1 MQLPGKIDRYI
12 AAEVAWPALLGL
24 AIFTLVLLLGRIV
37 KIIELIVAKGVALSD
52 ILNLLSFLLPTF
64 FSITVPLAFLLGIL
78 LGFTRLSSDCEIIA
92 LKASGVGLSRMLWPV
107 VALALI
113 ASLLTAWSTLYAQPL
128 ANRAFRA
135 KLYAIANQHV
145 DAGLQPAVFNDDFNG
160 LIIYAN
166 AIDEQGQLH
175 DIFISDERNTG
186 NAPLLLASS
195 GRIVANNEQMSL
207 QLELQEGSI
216 HRRQHEA
223 AAETYQ
229 LIQFGEYRIDLALA
243 SAASGAKQPHYKNK
257 ELTLAQLLDKSRT
270 DQNQE
275 QQRSSLA
282 EFNQRLALPFAP
294 LLFSLIG
301 IPLGI
306 QSSRSGRG
314 GGFTLAL
321 VIALAYFMLL
331 TTGRTLAEQN
341 HLPVILCMWLPNI
354 VFLVLGVALFR
365 QACHERHF
373 FLLTWILTGMDILL
387 STLRRRAK

>member
-1 MQLPGKIDRYI
+1 MQLSGKIDRYI
-12 AAEVAWPALLGL
+12 AAEVAGPALLGL

-37 KIIELIVAKGVALSD
+37 KIIDLIVAKGVALSD
-52 ILNLLSFLLPTF
+52 ILDLLSYLLPTF

-92 LKASGVGLSRMLWPV
+92 FKASGVSLSRMLWPV
-107 VALALI
+107 LALALV

-135 KLYAIANQHV
+135 KIYAIANHHV
-145 DAGLQPAVFNDDFNG
+145 GAGLQPAVFNDDFDG

-166 AIDEQGQLH
+166 AIDKQGQLR
-175 DIFISDERNTG
+175 DIFISDERNMG
-186 NAPLLLASS
+186 NAPTLLASS

-207 QLELQEGSI
+207 QLEIHEGSI
-216 HRRQHEA
+216 HRRLPEEA
-223 AAETYQ
+223 EETYQ
-229 LIQFGEYRIDLALA
+229 LIQFGEYRIDLSLESA
-243 SAASGAKQPHYKNK
+243 SSGAKQPNFKNK

-270 DQNQE
+270 DQNEE

-321 VIALAYFMLL
+321 VIALAYFILL

-341 HLPVILCMWLPNI
+341 YFPVILCMWLPNI

-373 FLLTWILTGMDILL
+373 ILLTWILTGIDILL
-387 STLRRRAK
+387 SSLRRRAK